1 MSTPSSLLFRPLL
14 AGALALS
21 LLSGCN
27 SVRNIDLNP
36 FSQGAAAAAEEEPEL
51 VPTAASQVSP
61 DESYPVRQPPVSNR
75 ALATDTSGGSYVGQS
90 GRSAIK
96 LRADAPQNYTVV
108 KGDTLWDIS
117 GLFLQDPWNWPEIWQ
132 VNPQIQNPHLIYPG
146 DVLSLVWVDGQP
158 RIMLNQ
164 QAGGG
169 RLSPQVRVLPLNAA
183 IRTIPYDAIAPFLA
197 KPRVMS
203 ANELANLPYVL
214 DIKESHIIAGSGF
227 TVYTRGNGNAE
238 VGDRFNVM
246 HMGDPLYDPES
257 REILGYQT
265 HHVGGG
271 RIIQTGD
278 PAKLFLNATS
288 REVLRGDRLVTQDVA
303 PAQDFVPSAPQ
314 YEVESYIID
323 VIEGVKLIGQYQIVV
338 LNKGARHG
346 IEAGNVL
353 SIFQTGDVIRDRFAD
368 RSLFSRTFFAPKVKL
383 PDEQA
388 GRLMV
393 FRVQDNLS
401 YGLVMQATSE
411 IHVGDK
417 AVNPR

>member
-1 MSTPSSLLFRPLL
+1 MSTPFSSLFRPLL

-21 LLSGCN
+21 LLSGCS
-27 SVRNIDLNP
+27 SVRSIDLNP
-36 FSQGAAAAAEEEPEL
+36 FSQGAAAAAEEEPVL
-51 VPTAASQVSP
+51 VPTAASQMSS
-61 DESYPVRQPPVSNR
+61 DESYPVRQPPMPNR
-75 ALATDTSGGSYVGQS
+75 QLATGTSSSYTGQA
-90 GRSAIK
+90 GRSAVK
-96 LRADAPQNYTVV
+96 LRPDAPQNYTVV

-158 RIMLNQ
+158 RIMVNQ
-164 QAGGG
+164 QASGG
-169 RLSPQVRVLPLNAA
+169 RLSPQIRVLPLDAA
-183 IRTIPYDAIAPFLA
+183 IPTIPYDAIEPFLA

-203 ANELANLPYVL
+203 PEEIASLPYVL
-214 DIKESHIIAGSGF
+214 DIKESHIVAGSGF
-227 TVYTRGNGNAE
+227 TVYTRGNGDAE

-246 HMGDPLYDPES
+246 HVGDPLYDPES
-257 REILGYQT
+257 RRILGYQT

-271 RIIQTGD
+271 RITRSGD
-278 PAKLFLNATS
+278 PAKMFLNETS

-338 LNKGARHG
+338 INKGSRHG
-346 IEAGNVL
+346 LEAGNVL

-388 GRLMV
+388 GRMMV
-393 FRVQDNLS
+393 FRVQENLS

-417 AVNPR
+417 AVNPQ